1 MIRRIR
7 AELVSID
14 SQSLIID
21 VGGIGYEVE
30 VPEPVREAMSD
41 RGLGSTVELFTYY
54 YLQSDGNRVTPYL
67 IGFQTELQRSFFERL
82 LEVPRMGPM
91 ATLRA
96 LVLPVGR
103 IARAIELQDTGL
115 LKSLPGIGQQ
125 RAQVMVASLQ
135 GKLGQFVDVTE
146 ALEVELAGPRSDT
159 EADALEVLMQLG
171 LSRADALHSIIQ
183 VTEADPDL
191 AATDEIVREVFRQR

>member
-7 AELVSID
+7 GELVSID
-14 SQSLIID
+14 SQSVLID

-146 ALEVELAGPRSDT
+146 QLEVELAGPRSDT
-159 EADALEVLMQLG
+159 EADALEVLIQLG
-171 LSRADALHSIIQ
+171 LSRSDALHSIIQ

-191 AATDEIVREVFRQR
+191 KATDEIVREVFRQR